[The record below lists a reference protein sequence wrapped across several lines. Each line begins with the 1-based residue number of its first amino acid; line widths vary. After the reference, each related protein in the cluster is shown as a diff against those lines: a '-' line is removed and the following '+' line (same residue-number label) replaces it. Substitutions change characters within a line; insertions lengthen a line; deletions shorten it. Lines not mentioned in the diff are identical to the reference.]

1 MFFIPDINQIYV
13 MQPVVT
19 PFSSQ
24 MAGRP
29 MTLNIDDKRTLYNL
43 KTKNGG
49 FNLLEECLQQL
60 AAF

>member
-1 MFFIPDINQIYV
+1 MPDINQIYV

-19 PFSSQ
+19 PLSSQ

-29 MTLNIDDKRTLYNL
+29 MTLNIDDERTLYNS